1 MKTVVQ
7 TARKVTKFMVIE
19 VLSSSRGSHI
29 AILLFPRSGQSK
41 HALFLSYAL
50 LWPLPSPLRLIKLA
64 CRACWEERDPGIWQR
79 AVLSPL
85 TSECPSPLEPLSIN
99 GTGWCYPASAGE
111 NGNVSLREICFKA
124 NSLAHLFT
132 VVTAMNGLWNQK
144 HTRKSAVPLPQTSV
158 LKLFL
163 TG

>member
-7 TARKVTKFMVIE
+7 TARKVTGFMVIE

-85 TSECPSPLEPLSIN
+85 TWMPLTTRTALYKWHRMVLSRLCRREWKCYTEGNLLQSKLISSPVY
-99 GTGWCYPASAGE
+99 WC
-111 NGNVSLREICFKA
+111 
-124 NSLAHLFT
+124 NSHEWT
-132 VVTAMNGLWNQK
+132 MKPETY
-144 HTRKSAVPLPQTSV
+144 
-158 LKLFL
+158 
-163 TG
+163 